1 MIELLQVRYFVILAE
16 ELNFSR
22 AALRLN
28 ISQPPLSRHIQQ
40 LEQQL
45 DVRLFDRT
53 SRRVTLTP
61 AGHAFLV
68 EARRLLAGAD
78 AAVIATRRA
87 ARVVSGKLTV
97 GFVGAAT
104 YEVLPQ
110 LVSRT
115 QAELPGV
122 ELELIQLE
130 TAEQDEAL
138 RAGRID
144 LGLSRPLDGG
154 PMIDSLRIA
163 HEPMMLAIPQDHPL
177 SIRRRPPAETLQGE
191 RFIMFAPAAR
201 YLHDMLTGLLHKA
214 GIAPRVVLQM
224 THSQAIL
231 SLVSTGIGLAIVPAC
246 ARNASFDNI
255 VFRPLPRPLACHA
268 DTVASWSSENA
279 NPVLRRVRE
288 LLRPC

>member
-1 MIELLQVRYFVILAE
+1 MIELLQVRHFVILAE

-40 LEQQL
+40 LEQAL

-61 AGHAFLV
+61 AGHAFLI
-68 EARRLLAGAD
+68 EAKRLLAQAD

-110 LVSRT
+110 LVTMART
-115 QAELPGV
+115 ELPGV

-144 LGLSRPLDGG
+144 LALSRPLEGG
-154 PMIDSLRIA
+154 PMLDSVRVA
-163 HEPMMLAIPQDHPL
+163 HEPMMLAIPQGHPL
-177 SIRRRPPAETLQGE
+177 SIRRRPPADAPEGE
-191 RFIMFAPAAR
+191 PFIMFAPAAR
-201 YLHDMLTGLLHKA
+201 YLHDMLTRLLDKA

-231 SLVSTGIGLAIVPAC
+231 SLVSTGTGLAIVPAC

-268 DTVASWSSENA
+268 DMFASWSRENA

-288 LLRPC
+288 MLRPC

>member
-45 DVRLFDRT
+45 DVLLFERT
-53 SRRVTLTP
+53 SRRVTMTP
-61 AGHAFLV
+61 AGQAFLV
-68 EARRLLAGAD
+68 EARRLLAQTD

-110 LVSRT
+110 LVKMAQT
-115 QAELPGV
+115 ELPGV
-122 ELELIQLE
+122 EFDLIQLE

-138 RAGRID
+138 RTGRID
-144 LGLSRPLDGG
+144 LGLSRPLSGG
-154 PMIDSLRIA
+154 PMIDCVRIA

-177 SIRRRPPAETLQGE
+177 SIRRRPPAKALEGE
-191 RFIMFAPAAR
+191 PFIMFAPAAR
-201 YLHDMLTGLLHKA
+201 HLHDMLTGLLQKA
-214 GIAPRVVLQM
+214 GISPRVVLQM

-255 VFRPLPRPLACHA
+255 VFRPLARPLACHA
-268 DTVASWSSENA
+268 DMFASWSRENG

-288 LLRPC
+288 MLPPC